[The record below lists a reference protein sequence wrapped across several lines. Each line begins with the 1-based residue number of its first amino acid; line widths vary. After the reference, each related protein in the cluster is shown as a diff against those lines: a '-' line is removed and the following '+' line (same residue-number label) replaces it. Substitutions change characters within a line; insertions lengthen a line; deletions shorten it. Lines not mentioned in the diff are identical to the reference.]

1 VTAPR
6 LPHILIENASKT
18 IQVEKMSNKE
28 NKFYLTD
35 VLREKL
41 TVDETERD
49 LVFETVEEIL
59 AAHPVASVSRLR
71 GNFKPE
77 LT

>member
-1 VTAPR
+1 
-6 LPHILIENASKT
+6 
-18 IQVEKMSNKE
+18 MSNKE